1 MTDNIYSFHCLMAKL
16 IDDPNT
22 NWEVLL
28 GQELF
33 GILEPNFSTYKTVK
47 KNKWVFNPNWNLV
60 FQIMQALYFSP
71 PEMLQKYNTAIEN
84 IMEMKV

>member
-1 MTDNIYSFHCLMAKL
+1 MIDDIYSFYCLMAKL
-16 IDDPNT
+16 INDPNT

-33 GILEPNFSTYKTVK
+33 GLLEPNFSTNNTVK
-47 KNKWVFNPNWNLV
+47 NTWVFNSNWSLV

>member
-1 MTDNIYSFHCLMAKL
+1 MIDNIYSFYCLMAKL
-16 IDDPNT
+16 IQDPNT
-22 NWEVLL
+22 NWESLL

-33 GILEPNFSTYKTVK
+33 GLLKPNFSTYKTA
-47 KNKWVFNPNWNLV
+47 KNDWVFDPSWNMV
-60 FQIMQALYFSP
+60 FQTMAALYFSP